1 MIRSAD
7 YTATLAHKQYG
18 DYVREDR
25 EVYGDPWDDAPEA
38 PKVVK
43 GDATEKQVNFL
54 RKLMIE
60 RDLPFTQESLDKLSK
75 RDASALISTL
85 LDGPKPVRKIT
96 PPVAPVSDDKVTEA
110 GMYRN
115 PKTGEIFKVQVA
127 VHGSG
132 HLYAK
137 KLVIVTRGEDPKH
150 TSDVY
155 FEMARGAIFK
165 LRASMKMTTEEAKA
179 FGALYG
185 CCCSCSKTL
194 TLEDSIH
201 NGYGRKCA
209 SNNGWAYE
217 KAPKIIVRDPD
228 ENVKENDADENA
240 DY

>member
-38 PKVVK
+38 PKVVR

-54 RKLMIE
+54 KKLMIE

-75 RDASALISTL
+75 KDASALISTL
-85 LDGPKPVRKIT
+85 LDDPKPVRKIKPAT
-96 PPVAPVSDDKVTEA
+96 STSGSDDKVTEA

-115 PKTGEIFKVQVA
+115 PQTGEIFKVQKA

-137 KLVIVTRGEDPKH
+137 KLIVEGDGNDATA
-150 TSDVY
+150 Y

-179 FGALYG
+179 FGSLYG
-185 CCCSCSKTL
+185 MCISCAAVL
-194 TLEDSIH
+194 TDEDSQH

-209 SNNGWAYE
+209 SNNGWPYE
-217 KAPKIIVRDPD
+217 KAPKIQLP
-228 ENVKENDADENA
+228 
-240 DY
+240 